1 MSALFDHVTAS
12 FTVRT
17 LADPHAVGRLL
28 GLFAQQELIP
38 SAVRVRRL
46 GSELSVSIQQPAI
59 SEKRAEVIAEEMRC
73 MVAVAMVGLECQVGT
88 IERCAA

>member
-1 MSALFDHVTAS
+1 MSTLFDQVTAS

-46 GSELSVSIQQPAI
+46 GGELSVAIQQPAI
-59 SEKRAEVIAEEMRC
+59 SEKRAEVIAEQMRN
-73 MVAVAMVGLECQVGT
+73 MVAVAMVDLECHVGAT
-88 IERCAA
+88 ERCAA